1 MATNNVVA
9 RFVDGRTIKGI
20 SLDVDPNKPKCHIK
34 TTDQGMVEVKLN
46 DLKALFFVKDLTGDS
61 GHQEANAVDA
71 QDSRLKGAKAIE
83 VRFRDKERLIGLTN
97 RYPPLGNFFFMLPAD
112 GASNNIRILVNRAA
126 VLAMGVAKPE
136 SP

>member
-1 MATNNVVA
+1 MPNNNVVA

-34 TTDQGMVEVKLN
+34 TADQGMVEVKLS
-46 DLKALFFVKDLTGDS
+46 DLKALFFVKDLAGNAD
-61 GHQEANAVDA
+61 HQEANAVDA
-71 QDSRLKGAKAIE
+71 QDARLKGAKAIE
-83 VRFRDKERLIGLTN
+83 IKFRDKERLVGLTN

-126 VLAMGVAKPE
+126 VSSMGVAK
-136 SP
+136 